1 MSTDSAGTPVLALV
15 GPTGSGKSAL
25 ALEAAEQLGA
35 EIVAVDA
42 FTVYRGMDIGTA
54 KPTPAERERVAHHVI
69 DVLDPEQDCT
79 VRWFQEQARAAVA
92 DIQARGRLPLL
103 VGGSGLYFRAVVD
116 DLRFPPTDPQV
127 RAAVAAEYPDAAT
140 AFARLQA
147 IDPAAAAAMDP
158 GNHRRAVRALE
169 VIELTGRRF
178 SEFATE
184 WETFESIYDDFH
196 VVGIT
201 LPREELVAAIEERTQ
216 KMMAAGWVD
225 EARSLRER
233 NLSETARK
241 ALGYAEVFFH
251 LAGEMTLAQTTEAI
265 AIRTRQYAAAQ
276 GRWFRK
282 DPRVRWRAP
291 SEVVQELAQCI
302 S

>member
-1 MSTDSAGTPVLALV
+1 MSTDPAPILALV

-25 ALEAAEQLGA
+25 ALEVAEQLGA

-54 KPTPAERERVAHHVI
+54 KPTLADRERVAHHVI

-79 VRWFQEQARAAVA
+79 VRWFQQQARAAVA

-127 RAAVAAEYPDAAT
+127 RAAVADEYADAAT

-169 VIELTGRRF
+169 VIELTGRPF

-184 WETFESIYDDFH
+184 WETFASIYDDFH
-196 VVGIT
+196 VIGIT
-201 LPREELVAAIEERTQ
+201 VPRESLVAAIEERTR

-225 EARSLRER
+225 EARALSQR
-233 NLSETARK
+233 NLSGTARK
-241 ALGYAEVFFH
+241 ALGYAEVFSH
-251 LAGEMTLAQTTEAI
+251 LAGEMTLAEATEAI

-276 GRWFRK
+276 SRWFRK